1 VVALLDFNEVM
12 VLIHGMI
19 NGVNEEI
26 VGMY

>member
-1 VVALLDFNEVM
+1 MVALLAFNEVM
-12 VLIHGMI
+12 VLIHGLI